1 MGNQRGI
8 NMGIW
13 DDPFF
18 KKMSAAERAF
28 YLYLLTNGHA
38 TGIGI
43 YQIARTIMALELGIS
58 RESVQALID
67 RFALEYKLIR
77 FNPETSEIAI
87 KDWGKWIKLEGRK
100 RDKIPEFRGVKEH
113 SLIPYVSES
122 IANPKIRNLYE
133 SFCKQ
138 EQGLS

>member
-1 MGNQRGI
+1 MGNRRGI
-8 NMGIW
+8 NIEIW

-18 KKMSAAERAF
+18 SKQMSIEDRTF
-28 YLYLLTNGHA
+28 YLYLLTNRHA

-43 YQIARTIMALELGIS
+43 YQIARKLMAFELGVS

-87 KDWGKWIKLEGRK
+87 KDWGKWSLLEGRK
-100 RDKIPEFRGVKEH
+100 RDRIPEFRRVKDH
-113 SLIPYVSES
+113 SLISYVMES
-122 IANPKIRNLYE
+122 IDDPKICSLYT
-133 SFCKQ
+133 SFCH
-138 EQGLS
+138 